1 MKKFMEE
8 FKAFA
13 LRGNVLDMAVGVV
26 VGGAFNAIVTSLV
39 SNIITPLIAS
49 LGGVNYEEMMWLV
62 NGSEVKYGLFLNA
75 IVNFLIHCLH
85 PVCGHQGGQQAV
97 QPAQEGRRG
106 SRSRSARRAHREGL
120 PLLLQH
126 HLHQGHPL
134 PPLHL
139 RAGRVSVPVCFAA
152 PPGFRAALFCSVGF
166 VHLHKTALKQCPDY
180 GKLVI

>member
-62 NGSEVKYGLFLNA
+62 NGSEIKYGLFLNA
-75 IVNFLIHCLH
+75 IINFLITAFTLFVVIKVVNKLSNLRKKEEEAPAPEVPAEPTEKVCPYCCSTISIKATRCPHCT
-85 PVCGHQGGQQAV
+85 
-97 QPAQEGRRG
+97 
-106 SRSRSARRAHREGL
+106 
-120 PLLLQH
+120 
-126 HLHQGHPL
+126 
-134 PPLHL
+134 
-139 RAGRVSVPVCFAA
+139 SVLAE
-152 PPGFRAALFCSVGF
+152 
-166 VHLHKTALKQCPDY
+166 
-180 GKLVI
+180 

>member
-75 IVNFLIHCLH
+75 IVNFLITAFTLFVVIKEVNKLSNLRKKAEEAPAPEVPAEPTEKVCPYCCRTISIKATRCPHCT
-85 PVCGHQGGQQAV
+85 
-97 QPAQEGRRG
+97 
-106 SRSRSARRAHREGL
+106 
-120 PLLLQH
+120 
-126 HLHQGHPL
+126 
-134 PPLHL
+134 
-139 RAGRVSVPVCFAA
+139 SVLAE
-152 PPGFRAALFCSVGF
+152 
-166 VHLHKTALKQCPDY
+166 
-180 GKLVI
+180 